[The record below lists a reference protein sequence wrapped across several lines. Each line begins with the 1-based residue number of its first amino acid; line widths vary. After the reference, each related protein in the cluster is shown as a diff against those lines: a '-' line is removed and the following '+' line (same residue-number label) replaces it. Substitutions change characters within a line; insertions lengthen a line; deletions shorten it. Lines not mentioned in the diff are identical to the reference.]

1 MKRLICGPRAVTE
14 ALRAAP
20 RAVHL
25 LLVADSGRG
34 PASDAALAAERQG
47 VAVRRCSAAELDAL
61 GAGLRHQG
69 VIAITGDFPYLDL
82 DGLLARVEQAQ
93 EPPLLLALDQVQDVH
108 NLGSLLRSAVALGA
122 HGLILLR
129 HNAASISSAAVRV
142 SAGASERAAVARVT
156 NLSRTLVELGERGLT
171 TIGLDAGAPA
181 SLDELDLTGPVALV
195 LGGEGPGLRRLVRE
209 SCAALASIPLRGEVA
224 SLNVAMAGAVA
235 LYEVSRQRRKNT

>member
-25 LLVADSGRG
+25 VIVADSARG
-34 PASDAALAAERQG
+34 PANDAALAAERQG
-47 VAVRRCSAAELDAL
+47 VAVHRCPARDLDAL
-61 GAGLRHQG
+61 GADLHHQG
-69 VIAITGDFPYLDL
+69 VIAISGDFPYLDL
-82 DGLLARVEQAQ
+82 EGLLTRVEQAH

-108 NLGSLLRSAVALGA
+108 NLGSLLRSTVALGA
-122 HGLILLR
+122 HGLILCR
-129 HNAASISSAAVRV
+129 HGAARISSAAVRV
-142 SAGASERAAVARVT
+142 SAGASEHAAVARVT
-156 NLSRTLVELGERGLT
+156 NLSRALVELAERGIT
-171 TIGLDAGAPA
+171 TIGLDAGVPRP
-181 SLDELDLTGPVALV
+181 LYEHDLTGPIALV

-209 SCAALASIPLRGEVA
+209 TCAALASIPLRGEVA

>member
-25 LLVADSGRG
+25 VLVADSARG
-34 PASDAALAAERQG
+34 PAADAALAAERQG

-61 GAGLRHQG
+61 GADLRHQG
-69 VIAITGDFPYLDL
+69 VIAITGEFPYLDL
-82 DGLLARVEQAQ
+82 DGLLARVERAQ
-93 EPPLLLALDQVQDVH
+93 EPPLLLALDQVQDVN

-129 HNAASISSAAVRV
+129 HNAARISSAAVRV
-142 SAGASERAAVARVT
+142 SAGASEHAAVARVT
-156 NLSRTLVELGERGLT
+156 NLSRTLAELGERGVT
-171 TIGLDAGAPA
+171 TIGLDAAAPA
-181 SLDELDLTGPVALV
+181 PLDELDLTGPVALV
-195 LGGEGPGLRRLVRE
+195 LGGEGPGLRRLVKE
-209 SCAALASIPLRGEVA
+209 SCAALASIPLRGEIA
-224 SLNVAMAGAVA
+224 SLNVAVAGAVA